1 MQFAANTVKDR
12 LAVDLYDW
20 LLFLHVLSAFFA
32 VGALTALWG
41 LILGTRGATP
51 MLGQQSGMT
60 YGRTAGIL
68 VGVGML
74 GAIVFGVWLAIH
86 EEAYQVWDAW
96 ILASLVLWAI
106 GGWAG
111 GQAGRAFESGP
122 SGRAAGIRFHTISS
136 VAVVIILVLMIWKPG
151 A

>member
-1 MQFAANTVKDR
+1 M
-12 LAVDLYDW
+12 DLYDW
-20 LLFLHVLSAFFA
+20 LLFLHVISAFFA
-32 VGALTALWG
+32 VGALAALWG

-51 MLGQQSGMT
+51 MLDQRSAMT

-68 VGVGML
+68 VGVGMM
-74 GAIVFGVWLAIH
+74 GAIIFGVWLAIH
-86 EEAYQVWDAW
+86 EEAYQVWDGW

-111 GQAGRAFESGP
+111 GQAGRAFESDP
-122 SGRAAGIRFHTISS
+122 IAGRAAGIRFHTINS
-136 VAVVIILVLMIWKPG
+136 VAVLLILVLMIWKPG

>member
-1 MQFAANTVKDR
+1 M
-12 LAVDLYDW
+12 DLYDW

-32 VGALTALWG
+32 VGALTALWA
-41 LILGTRGATP
+41 LILGSRGATP
-51 MLGQQSGMT
+51 MFDQSSAMT
-60 YGRTAGIL
+60 FGRTAGIL
-68 VGVGML
+68 VGVGMM
-74 GAIVFGVWLAIH
+74 GTIVFGVWLAIYLD
-86 EEAYQVWDAW
+86 AYQVWDGW

-122 SGRAAGIRFHTISS
+122 SGRTAGIRFQTINS
-136 VAVVIILVLMIWKPG
+136 VAVLIILVLMIWKPG